1 MESNHS
7 GGGGGGGG
15 GGRNEEGKRMCVLN
29 LGTY

>member
-7 GGGGGGGG
+7 GGGGGGG